1 MSYFGI
7 PIRNGAS
14 VGLGSIISLLSGSRS
29 APTLSLNFLS
39 GSLDS
44 RITFTRASTGT
55 YFDSAGVLQT
65 AAINAPRFDYDPST
79 LAAQGLLIEEAR
91 TNLLTYSEDFSNA
104 AWAKT
109 DITVTADNTTAP
121 NGTATADL
129 LTEGVAGTAFITRVT
144 SSLVA
149 AGSTVSAAIY
159 VKRSSVVQWIRV
171 RVANTTATNGGN
183 VWFNIQTGALG
194 NQTNIGAGTATKGT
208 ITAVGNSWY
217 RITATTTLAVGDIT
231 ASIGFTSA
239 SANGSTTR
247 VNSSAYWVWGA
258 QLEAGSF
265 ATSYIPTTA
274 AAATRAQD
282 FASVNTLTPWYN
294 ATQGTLL
301 AVATPYSPITNS
313 VNQILASL
321 DDGTSLERSR
331 VARVATS
338 GFVIGAV
345 TAANVV
351 VYNASVD
358 IVWGAATAGK
368 TILAYKD
375 ADNKV
380 GFNGVLNT
388 AGTSAAGVP
397 TVTKLT
403 IGAGFNSL
411 SPWNGAISFITY
423 YPSRLSDAE
432 LQALTV

>member
-14 VGLGSIISLLSGSRS
+14 VGLGSIISLLSGSRA
-29 APTLSLNFLS
+29 APTLSFNFLS

-44 RITFTRASTGT
+44 QITFTRASTGT

-121 NGTATADL
+121 NGTTTADL
-129 LTEGVAGTAFITRVT
+129 ITEGTAGTAFTTRVT
-144 SSLVA
+144 SPSVA
-149 AGSTVSAAIY
+149 AGSTVSASIY
-159 VKRSSVVQWIRV
+159 IKRSAVVQWVRV
-171 RVANTTATNGGN
+171 RVANTSATNGGN

-258 QLEAGSF
+258 QLEVGAF
-265 ATSYIPTTA
+265 PTSYIPTVA
-274 AAATRAQD
+274 SQSTRAID
-282 FASVNTLTPWYN
+282 GAVISTLTTWYN
-294 ATQGTLL
+294 PTEGALFVAVGYKQASPAFQCAASFNDNTANNRWTTGFTDTSSVGTALRNTGGAGLL
-301 AVATPYSPITNS
+301 TTSTANAAVVGAINKIALAISTGCSLSLNGGTVATN
-313 VNQILASL
+313 
-321 DDGTSLERSR
+321 
-331 VARVATS
+331 ATY
-338 GFVIGAV
+338 
-345 TAANVV
+345 AA
-351 VYNASVD
+351 
-358 IVWGAATAGK
+358 
-368 TILAYKD
+368 
-375 ADNKV
+375 
-380 GFNGVLNT
+380 
-388 AGTSAAGVP
+388 P
-397 TVTKLT
+397 TVTQLQ
-403 IGAGFNSL
+403 IGNQLGAGYLNGYIRSL
-411 SPWNGAISFITY
+411 TY
-423 YPSRLSDAE
+423 YPRRLSDNQ